1 MYKSYSMELAGR
13 TLTVDIGRVAAQ
25 ANGAVFI
32 KYGDTTVLST
42 ATASDK
48 PRDGVDF
55 FPLSV
60 EFEEKMYSVGKIP
73 GGFNKREGKASENAI
88 LTDRVI
94 DRPMRPLFPK
104 DMRNDVSVVMT
115 VLSVD
120 PDNSPEITGMI
131 ATSIALSISDIPW
144 NGPVASINVGY
155 VDGELV
161 LNPTLEQ
168 RAKNRLNLTVA
179 GSAEK
184 IVMIE
189 AGADQIPDDLML

>member
-1 MYKSYSMELAGR
+1 MTFQL
-13 TLTVDIGRVAAQ
+13 LC
-25 ANGAVFI
+25 
-32 KYGDTTVLST
+32 
-42 ATASDK
+42 
-48 PRDGVDF
+48 
-55 FPLSV
+55 
-60 EFEEKMYSVGKIP
+60 
-73 GGFNKREGKASENAI
+73 
-88 LTDRVI
+88 
-94 DRPMRPLFPK
+94 
-104 DMRNDVSVVMT
+104 T

-179 GSAEK
+179 GSADNR

-189 AGADQIPDDLML
+189 AGADQST

>member
-1 MYKSYSMELAGR
+1 
-13 TLTVDIGRVAAQ
+13 
-25 ANGAVFI
+25 
-32 KYGDTTVLST
+32 
-42 ATASDK
+42 
-48 PRDGVDF
+48 
-55 FPLSV
+55 
-60 EFEEKMYSVGKIP
+60 
-73 GGFNKREGKASENAI
+73 
-88 LTDRVI
+88 
-94 DRPMRPLFPK
+94 
-104 DMRNDVSVVMT
+104 
-115 VLSVD
+115 
-120 PDNSPEITGMI
+120 MI

-189 AGADQIPDDLML
+189 AGADQIPDDLMLKAIMTGHEEIKKMVAFINDIKAQIGKPKFEFEVNGS